1 MEQIYTKYILY
12 IIHITSNN
20 TSNTL
25 FTALKFI
32 YIYIYIYIYVYIYIE
47 NSLEDHSGK
56 NLILFV
62 KLSSGTD
69 DDISYE
75 SWSYE
80 GPCKQDK
87 TVKT

>member
-1 MEQIYTKYILY
+1 MYI
-12 IIHITSNN
+12 
-20 TSNTL
+20 
-25 FTALKFI
+25 
-32 YIYIYIYIYVYIYIE
+32 YIYIE